1 MKSWTEQG
9 KKSAARNRTLCAALA
24 LILAASLA
32 SCKSAGKASPSAA
45 ETEPRSAVSED
56 LAEDE
61 VGNPPESTAPS
72 EAETDFPE
80 EAAAPETELPDEEE
94 KTVENKAENPEQPIV
109 QKPPRPAYD
118 DGGFRVTAYITV
130 GSLENPKSFDASH
143 LSDVTDI
150 ILIGDARFDNAGEV
164 TVGGSFVTAV
174 KNICD
179 LTRKL
184 PVRVHAS
191 LSGPGS
197 VTDSPDWEQQMN
209 SMAKEHKKAFDSGV
223 LEDNILAFL
232 GKYELDGVFFDY
244 EYPISATAKKQ
255 FGQFLVSLRQ
265 TLGQDYALG
274 MAVAGWC
281 ADFPADAIEAVDLVE
296 LMSYD
301 LWDDDG
307 MHATVKIAQNDAR
320 KLLDLGYP
328 AEKIDLGI
336 PFYARPT
343 THEGVWYGYGSFY
356 DQLDGDGLYYES
368 GTGLIHSFNT
378 PDMVY
383 DKTKWAIDQGLG
395 GVMVWHYTCDV
406 PADNEYSLFKS
417 ITQAKAEKR

>member
-1 MKSWTEQG
+1 M
-9 KKSAARNRTLCAALA
+9 
-24 LILAASLA
+24 
-32 SCKSAGKASPSAA
+32 
-45 ETEPRSAVSED
+45 
-56 LAEDE
+56 AEDE

-209 SMAKEHKKAFDSGV
+209 SMANEHNKAFDSGV
-223 LEDNILAFL
+223 LEDNILA
-232 GKYELDGVFFDY
+232 
-244 EYPISATAKKQ
+244 
-255 FGQFLVSLRQ
+255 
-265 TLGQDYALG
+265 
-274 MAVAGWC
+274 
-281 ADFPADAIEAVDLVE
+281 
-296 LMSYD
+296 
-301 LWDDDG
+301 
-307 MHATVKIAQNDAR
+307 
-320 KLLDLGYP
+320 
-328 AEKIDLGI
+328 
-336 PFYARPT
+336 
-343 THEGVWYGYGSFY
+343 
-356 DQLDGDGLYYES
+356 
-368 GTGLIHSFNT
+368 
-378 PDMVY
+378 
-383 DKTKWAIDQGLG
+383 
-395 GVMVWHYTCDV
+395 
-406 PADNEYSLFKS
+406 
-417 ITQAKAEKR
+417 

>member
-1 MKSWTEQG
+1 MKNWIDRV
-9 KKSAARNRTLCAALA
+9 KKTIGRKGTLYAALA
-24 LILAASLA
+24 LILAASIA
-32 SCKSAGKASPSAA
+32 SCQTAGTASPAPETEAQTAVAEEVEEENA
-45 ETEPRSAVSED
+45 ETPTET
-56 LAEDE
+56 DE
-61 VGNPPESTAPS
+61 PPETELDPG
-72 EAETDFPE
+72 EET
-80 EAAAPETELPDEEE
+80 AAPETEQANEEE
-94 KTVENKAENPEQPIV
+94 GAMEKPAEIPEQSAV
-109 QKPPRPAYD
+109 QKPSRPAYD
-118 DGGFRVTAYITV
+118 DGGFRVTAYVTV
-130 GSLENPKSFDASH
+130 GSLENPKAFDASH

-150 ILIGDARFDNAGEV
+150 ILIGDARFDNAG
-164 TVGGSFVTAV
+164 TVSAGGSFVTAV
-174 KNICD
+174 KNIRE
-179 LTRKL
+179 LTKKL

-232 GKYELDGVFFDY
+232 EKYELDGVFFDY
-244 EYPISATAKKQ
+244 EYPISPTAKKQ

-265 TLGQDYALG
+265 KLGQDYALG

-281 ADFPADAIEAVDLVE
+281 ADFPADAVEAVDMVE

-307 MHATVKIAQNDAR
+307 MHATVKIAQNDAK

-356 DQLDGDGLYYES
+356 DQLDGDGLYYENS
-368 GTGLIHSFNT
+368 TGLIHSFNT

-383 DKTKWAIDQGLG
+383 EKTAWAIGQGLG